1 MTAVGKLI
9 GALMASV
16 YAMFIVALPT
26 ASDAP
31 DTVPTTVYKP
41 ATSVQIAPAAS
52 TPPTPTSTT
61 PLPPAGD
68 CEAYVGIAYAV
79 GWTVDALDTLKLAM
93 WLESGCDP
101 AAVGDGGDSI
111 GLLQIHC
118 PTWGT
123 PTANW
128 PVGWMQ
134 HYGWGDCDDLTDPI
148 VNLTVGLAIYE
159 GWTGSTPGWQHW
171 HALP

>member
-26 ASDAP
+26 APDAP
-31 DTVPTTVYKP
+31 DTVPITVYTP
-41 ATSVQIAPAAS
+41 ATSVHSAPVAS
-52 TPPTPTSTT
+52 NPPTPTSTT

-79 GWTVDALDTLKLAM
+79 GWPVDALDTLKLAM

-123 PTANW
+123 PSRNW

-159 GWTGSTPGWQHW
+159 GWTGSTPGWHHW

>member
-26 ASDAP
+26 APDAP
-31 DTVPTTVYKP
+31 DTVPTTVYTP
-41 ATSVQIAPAAS
+41 ATSVQNAPVA
-52 TPPTPTSTT
+52 TNPPTPTITA

-79 GWTVDALDTLKLAM
+79 GWPVDALDTLKLAM
-93 WLESGCDP
+93 QLESGCDP
-101 AAVGDGGDSI
+101 AAVGDDGDSI

-123 PTANW
+123 PSRNW

-134 HYGWGDCDDLTDPI
+134 HYGWGDCDDLTNPI

>member
-26 ASDAP
+26 PQKAPETVAS
-31 DTVPTTVYKP
+31 TVYQP
-41 ATSVQIAPAAS
+41 ARTHTVAPAA
-52 TPPTPTSTT
+52 TNPPTPTSTT
-61 PLPPAGD
+61 PLPSAGD

-79 GWTVDALDTLKLAM
+79 GWPVDALDTLKLAM
-93 WLESGCDP
+93 RLESGCNP
-101 AAVGDGGDSI
+101 TAVGDRGDSI

-118 PTWGT
+118 PTWAT
-123 PTANW
+123 PNRNW
-128 PVGWMQ
+128 PIGWMQ
-134 HYGWGDCDDLTDPI
+134 HYGWGNCNDLYDPI
-148 VNLTVGLAIYE
+148 INLTVGLAIYE
-159 GWTGSTPGWQHW
+159 GWTGSTPGWHHW